1 MSKKIVFL
9 FLLVNSH
16 LFCQTPNWAW
26 AKSAGGIDSDN
37 GSRIETD
44 LNGNVFVSGFFQ
56 SATIDFGNTTLTN
69 SSPGSNDY
77 FLVKFD
83 QDGNVIWAISAGG
96 DLDDEI
102 YGLSIDTGGNIIV
115 TGRFNSS
122 ILPIGTTT
130 LVNSGIYDIFTVK
143 YDPDGNVLWAKK
155 SGGSLK
161 DEGLSA
167 STDLNNNIIV
177 TGFFSSSTITFGS
190 SNLYTAGGADMFIVK
205 YDPNGNVLWAKSEG
219 GTGIDYGTCASTD
232 NSGNI
237 FVTGFFA
244 SSSILFGSTL
254 VNNSNQSCTDVFLLK
269 YDSNGNILW
278 VKTAGGSNHEVG
290 SSLETDNNGNVILV
304 GYYISPTV
312 AFGTTTLTNVGTA
325 STNDGFVVK
334 YNSNGQELWAK
345 SIGGNNSDVI
355 ADITIDNIGNAY
367 ISGLF
372 ASSSLNTGNTS
383 LLNAGAVSTYDVFVV
398 KYDSLG
404 NDIWALSEGDSS
416 NESGNSLALNDVGDI
431 FVTGRFQSS
440 SINFGATT
448 LTNSGNNTEEMFVG
462 KLAFLSA
469 SLTLNVSSSNFSVQ
483 PNPTNGL
490 VTISGLKP
498 FGQNRIMLYTIS
510 GEKMD
515 EFITPESEM
524 ELNLEMYATG
534 MYFLRFQDQVIRIVK
549 N

>member
-1 MSKKIVFL
+1 MSKLIVFL
-9 FLLVNSH
+9 FLLVNFH
-16 LFCQTPNWAW
+16 LFCQIPNWSW
-26 AKSAGGIDSDN
+26 AKSAGGIDSDH

-44 LNGNVFVSGFFQ
+44 LNGNVFVSGYFQ

-69 SSPGSNDY
+69 SSPGSYDF

-96 DLDDEI
+96 NLDDES

-122 ILPIGTTT
+122 ILPLGSTT
-130 LVNSGIYDIFTVK
+130 LINSGNYDIFTVK

-155 SGGSLK
+155 SGGSFD
-161 DEGLSA
+161 DEAYSA
-167 STDLNNNIIV
+167 STDLNNNILV
-177 TGFFSSSTITFGS
+177 TGYFSSSTITFGS
-190 SNLYTAGGADMFIVK
+190 ATLLTAGGADMFIVK

-219 GTGIDYGTCASTD
+219 GTNIDYCTHVSTD

-237 FVTGFFA
+237 LATGFYS

-254 VNNSNQSCTDVFLLK
+254 VNNSNQLCSDVFLLK

-290 SSLETDNNGNVILV
+290 NSLETDNNGNVILV
-304 GYYISPTV
+304 GYYMSPTIV
-312 AFGTTTLTNVGTA
+312 FGTTTLTHVGTA
-325 STNDGFVVK
+325 STWDGFVAK
-334 YNSNGQELWAK
+334 YNSNGQELWVK
-345 SIGGNNSDVI
+345 SIGGDNSDVT
-355 ADITIDNIGNAY
+355 ADITIDNLGNAY

-372 ASSSLNTGNTS
+372 ASSSMNAGNTS

-404 NDIWALSEGDSS
+404 NDIWALSEGGSS

-440 SINFGATT
+440 SINFDANT
-448 LTNSGNNTEEMFVG
+448 LTNSGNNTNEMFVG
-462 KLAFLSA
+462 KLACPST

-498 FGQNRIMLYTIS
+498 SGQNSVMLYTIS

-515 EFITPESEM
+515 EFLTTESEM
-524 ELNLEMYATG
+524 ELNLEMYAPG
-534 MYFLRFQDQVIRIVK
+534 MYFLRVQDQVIRIVK